1 MRRIIHLPQGHD
13 SVRRT
18 RIAPLV
24 AISAVATLVPALT
37 PAVASAAEPVAR
49 RTVTADPLRQ
59 YTQQTPRWKRCEA
72 EAPAAYQCATLK
84 VPLDYARPD
93 GRKLDVA
100 VSRVKATSPQKRR
113 GVLLLNPGGPG
124 GPGLDMPLWMAPEL
138 PTAVKEQYDLI
149 GFDPRGVGQSSPVS
163 CGLNEAEL
171 NWQRPYKAAAFDK
184 DVRWARTVA
193 EKCRARNGA
202 VLPHITTRN
211 TARDMDVI
219 RAVLGE
225 KKVSYLGYSYGTYL
239 GAVYTQMFPKRTDR
253 FVLDSAVDPQRIWRG
268 MIQVWAEGAEPAFT
282 RWTEWTAERHTTYGL
297 GDTPAQVG
305 KAFWDLVARADRE
318 PIDIQGTLLTGDD
331 IRAGRAVFFDVQG
344 AAEAVVELRKAA
356 EGTPAP
362 APSRRSTA
370 PRHVPPS
377 FARAVP
383 SDNSDAAF
391 WAVACGDTRAW
402 PRDPEQYRRDA
413 IRDKARYPLYGD
425 FASNIKPCAFW
436 KNGSEPAT
444 QVNNSV
450 GALILQ
456 NEWDSQTPLVSGQG
470 LRRAMKG
477 SRMVTVLG
485 GQGHGVY
492 GSKSCADKT
501 ATAYLTTGR
510 LPAADLTCR
519 ATQAQAQNRLDLPL
533 PAPQGIPGLR
543 RS

>member
-1 MRRIIHLPQGHD
+1 MRSR
-13 SVRRT
+13 

-24 AISAVATLVPALT
+24 ALGAVATLVPALT
-37 PAVASAAEPVAR
+37 PAVASAAASVPRQSVS
-49 RTVTADPLRQ
+49 ADPMKP
-59 YTQQTPRWKRCEA
+59 YTQQKPRWKRCQA
-72 EAPAAYQCATLK
+72 EAPANYQCATLK
-84 VPLDYARPD
+84 VPLDYSRPG

-100 VSRVKATSPQKRR
+100 VSRIKATSPQKRR
-113 GVLLLNPGGPG
+113 GALLLNPGGPG
-124 GPGLDMPLWMAPEL
+124 GPGLDMPLWMGPEL

-149 GFDPRGVGQSSPVS
+149 GFDPRGVGESSPVS
-163 CGLNEAEL
+163 CGLNGDEL
-171 NWQRPYKAAAFDK
+171 NWQRPYKAATFDK

-193 EKCRARNGA
+193 AKCRAKGGD
-202 VLPHITTRN
+202 VLPHLTTRN

-219 RAVLGE
+219 RAALGE
-225 KKVSYLGYSYGTYL
+225 KKISYLGYSYGTYL

-268 MIQVWAEGAEPAFT
+268 MIQVWAEGAEPAFK
-282 RWTEWTAERHTTYGL
+282 RWSTWTAERHATYRL
-297 GDTPAQVG
+297 GDTPAKVG
-305 KAFWDLVARADRE
+305 KTYWDLVAQADRK
-318 PIDIQGTLLTGDD
+318 PIDFQGTLLTGDD
-331 IRAGRAVFFDVQG
+331 IRVGRAMFFDVKG
-344 AAEAVVELRKAA
+344 AAEAIAELKKAA
-356 EGTPAP
+356 EGIPSP
-362 APSRRSTA
+362 APSKRSTS
-370 PRHVPPS
+370 PRPVPPS

-391 WAVACGDTRAW
+391 WAVACADTRSW

-436 KNGSEPAT
+436 TNGSEPAT
-444 QVNNSV
+444 EVNNSV

-470 LRRAMKG
+470 LRRTMKG
-477 SRMVTVLG
+477 SRMVTVLD

-510 LPAADLTCR
+510 LPAADMTCR
-519 ATQAQAQNRLDLPL
+519 ATPTQAQNRLDLPL
-533 PAPQGIPGLR
+533 PTPQGLPQR
-543 RS
+543 QDRS